1 MYVSHCVTPAPQSSR
16 GRQPHQLPPGR
27 HGLPRSFVARN
38 QRERILN
45 AVAEVVSLAG
55 YAEMSVEDIVVT
67 AGVSRRT
74 FYDHFKSKEDAF
86 LAAYD
91 AVTAQLVG
99 AVGREFEA
107 NETFPARVR
116 GCLGAFL
123 HFVASEPAFADMCI
137 VEVMAAGPQ
146 AVARR
151 NQAMQ
156 AFVALIQQ
164 GADEA
169 GGTRRAPALAAE
181 TIVGGIYE
189 VVYARILQGEGARLP
204 ELLPDLAF
212 SLLLPYIGHEDAAAQ
227 REEIQ
232 RNPYEPRPADYPAE
246 DAEGGDAA

>member
-1 MYVSHCVTPAPQSSR
+1 MTPGPQASG

-38 QRERILN
+38 QRERILR

-55 YAEMSVEDIVVT
+55 YAEMSVEDIVIT

-91 AVTAQLVG
+91 VVTAQLVTTV
-99 AVGREFEA
+99 AREFEA
-107 NETFPARVR
+107 NDTFPARVR

-137 VEVMAAGPQ
+137 VAVMAAGPQ

-169 GGTRRAPALAAE
+169 GGTRLAPPLAAE

-212 SLLLPYIGHEDAAAQ
+212 SLLLPYIGHEAAAAR

-232 RNPYEPRPADYPAE
+232 RDPYEPTPAE
-246 DAEGGDAA
+246 EAEGGDAA